1 MQNSQSPE
9 NRSMTTSLV
18 QAYRDGNVSHEA
30 ALAAAPVVD
39 EFRRA
44 SMGISSQAF
53 QSGQSQS

>member
-1 MQNSQSPE
+1 
-9 NRSMTTSLV
+9 MTTSLV

-53 QSGQSQS
+53 QSAQSQS

>member
-1 MQNSQSPE
+1 MQNSQAPE

-18 QAYRDGNVSHEA
+18 QAYRDGHVSLEV
-30 ALAAAPVVD
+30 ALAAAPVPD

-53 QSGQSQS
+53 QTTQS

>member
-1 MQNSQSPE
+1 MQNSQAPE

-18 QAYRDGNVSHEA
+18 QAYRDGQVSLEV

-53 QSGQSQS
+53 STVET

>member
-18 QAYRDGNVSHEA
+18 QAYRDGHVSLEV
-30 ALAAAPVVD
+30 ALAAAPVPD

-53 QSGQSQS
+53 QTTQS